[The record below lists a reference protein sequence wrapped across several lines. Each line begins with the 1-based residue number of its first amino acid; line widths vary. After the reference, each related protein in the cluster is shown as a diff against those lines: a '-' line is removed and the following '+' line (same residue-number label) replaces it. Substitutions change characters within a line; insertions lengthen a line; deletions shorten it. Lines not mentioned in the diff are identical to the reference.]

1 MEGRSY
7 NSLDGR
13 EADGVYKNLLCKET
27 VETNKDILAPV
38 VALIDA
44 DIVLH
49 RVGFT
54 TESDDFW
61 IARVR
66 CDEMLDGILRHTG
79 VSEYQL
85 WLSDNA
91 ANNFRYQIYPLYKA
105 NRIGKPRP
113 KHHEELKAYLIQ
125 EWGARFADGMEADD
139 YLGIYQDEEDKT
151 TVICSIDKDLKQ
163 IPGLHYNFVKDEW
176 DDVSRNMALKSF
188 YEQIIVG
195 DVSDNIPGAWK
206 KGPVAAQKALQD
218 LSDELSEDSCELL
231 GLAAVRR
238 LYKESLLKT
247 WGEPWDLS
255 KERAMLGEILLSGRL
270 LKIRRSFQEELW
282 GSQLLNQMEEYQS
295 LYTLSPE
302 VVSFPFMEP
311 IMLTP
316 TMDGFQST
324 GDQTA
329 LHSPHRILSTSLE
342 Q

>member
-1 MEGRSY
+1 MDK
-7 NSLDGR
+7 SL
-13 EADGVYKNLLCKET
+13 
-27 VETNKDILAPV
+27 LAPV
-38 VALIDA
+38 LALIDA

-54 TESDDFW
+54 TEEDDFW

-66 CDEMLDGILRHTG
+66 CDEMLDNIIRHTG

-85 WLSDNA
+85 WLSDSA
-91 ANNFRYQIYPLYKA
+91 SNNFRYQIYPQYKA

-176 DDVSRNMALKSF
+176 DDISRKRGMRSF
-188 YEQIIVG
+188 YEQLIMG
-195 DVSDNIPGAWK
+195 DVSDNIPGARGM
-206 KGPVAAQKALQD
+206 GPVAALAALKD
-218 LSDELSEDSCELL
+218 LTEDLSEDSTELL

-238 LYKESLLKT
+238 LYKKSLLKA

-270 LKIRRSFQEELW
+270 LKIRRSFNEVLW

-295 LYTLSPE
+295 LYTLCPE

-311 IMLTP
+311 
-316 TMDGFQST
+316 TMPENAAGYHTT
-324 GDQTA
+324 GDQTV
-329 LHSPHRILSTSLE
+329 LYSPHRILSTSLE